1 MSARPSARV
10 SLTVLE
16 QTKAIW
22 EFESTRIPL
31 KIYIFLLDL
40 FCLTW
45 HTARKSSTDRQSHQL
60 KIKSNLD
67 APPGTRSLPVPRSVL
82 GSESTEFENAFSS
95 QRLEVSTCAQTD
107 ISDTYHSVSLG
118 HYKSNML
125 PMEPGAL
132 RLALLPRKQLQCD
145 WQWERALVFFDALQN
160 AYPCLKNLAL
170 YCWWLQSCSSLM
182 QQE

>member
-1 MSARPSARV
+1 MSASRIRFYECSTFCQV
-10 SLTVLE
+10 SLQCSSRQRPFGNSRALG
-16 QTKAIW
+16 
-22 EFESTRIPL
+22 FPRNL
-31 KIYIFLLDL
+31 HIFVGSFLSHLA
-40 FCLTW
+40 

-95 QRLEVSTCAQTD
+95 QRLEVTTCAQTD

-118 HYKSNML
+118 HYKSSML
-125 PMEPGAL
+125 PMESGAL

-145 WQWERALVFFDALQN
+145 W
-160 AYPCLKNLAL
+160 
-170 YCWWLQSCSSLM
+170 
-182 QQE
+182 